1 MLCEHTGDLEVT
13 ERVFL
18 INVEGQQ
25 KLSSDSQ
32 EKRLTRL
39 ISVPNS
45 TSFTINNDF
54 C

>member
-25 KLSSDSQ
+25 KLS
-32 EKRLTRL
+32 
-39 ISVPNS
+39 VPNS